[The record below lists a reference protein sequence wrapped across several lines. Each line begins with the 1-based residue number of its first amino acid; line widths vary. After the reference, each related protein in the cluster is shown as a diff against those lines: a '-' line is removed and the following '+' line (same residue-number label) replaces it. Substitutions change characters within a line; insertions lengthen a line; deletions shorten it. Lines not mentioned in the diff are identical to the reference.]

1 MTAAPS
7 DATTS
12 PGSSAQS
19 MRLFIFARHAESAL
33 NAAGLLGS
41 DPSRPTG
48 LTPHGTEQARRLG
61 QQLAN
66 VNIDLAVAT
75 RFLRTRETVELALQG
90 RDIPLLV
97 EPDLDEIRAGGFDG
111 KPLSAYWAWRD
122 EHGRG
127 ERFPDGESLDDAV
140 RRYADALWRLL
151 GRSEAV
157 TLIVGHELAIRYI
170 VEAAAGANT
179 LGLSEMRIANATPYL
194 LDETAL
200 RTAAARLD
208 ALASPAPRTESR
220 TEVAASTRP
229 VKTKDVL
236 DSTHPGGFAE
246 QPHLADS
253 GARRSSRRERL
264 VLRRQDRDRAV
275 NLEGGGNEHN

>member
-1 MTAAPS
+1 MTAAPAPS
-7 DATTS
+7 DPTTS

-33 NAAGLLGS
+33 NAAGLVSS
-41 DPSRPTG
+41 DLTRPIG

-66 VNIDLAVAT
+66 LNIDLAVAT
-75 RFLRTRETVELALQG
+75 RFLRTRETVELALHG
-90 RDIPLLV
+90 RDIPLFV

-111 KPLSAYWAWRD
+111 KPISAYWAWKD

-127 ERFPDGESLDDAV
+127 ERFPHGESLDDAV
-140 RRYADALWRLL
+140 RRYAHALRRLL

-194 LDETAL
+194 FDETAL
-200 RTAAARLD
+200 RNAGERLD
-208 ALASPAPRTESR
+208 ALASPAPRTETR

-229 VKTKDVL
+229 VKTKEFL
-236 DSTHPGGFAE
+236 DSTNPGGFAD

-253 GARRSSRRERL
+253 GARPYRRRERL
-264 VLRRQDRDRAV
+264 LPRRQDRDRAV
-275 NLEGGGNEHN
+275 NPRGARQ

>member
-1 MTAAPS
+1 MTAAQS

-12 PGSSAQS
+12 PGSSARS

-33 NAAGLLGS
+33 NASGLLGS
-41 DPSRPTG
+41 DPSRPIG
-48 LTPHGTEQARRLG
+48 LTP
-61 QQLAN
+61 
-66 VNIDLAVAT
+66 VV
-75 RFLRTRETVELALQG
+75 
-90 RDIPLLV
+90 
-97 EPDLDEIRAGGFDG
+97 
-111 KPLSAYWAWRD
+111 
-122 EHGRG
+122 
-127 ERFPDGESLDDAV
+127 
-140 RRYADALWRLL
+140 
-151 GRSEAV
+151 
-157 TLIVGHELAIRYI
+157 HELAIRYI

-200 RTAAARLD
+200 RTAAERLD

-229 VKTKDVL
+229 VKTKDFL

-246 QPHLADS
+246 QRHLADS
-253 GARRSSRRERL
+253 DARSFSRRERL
-264 VLRRQDRDRAV
+264 VLRRQDRDRGV